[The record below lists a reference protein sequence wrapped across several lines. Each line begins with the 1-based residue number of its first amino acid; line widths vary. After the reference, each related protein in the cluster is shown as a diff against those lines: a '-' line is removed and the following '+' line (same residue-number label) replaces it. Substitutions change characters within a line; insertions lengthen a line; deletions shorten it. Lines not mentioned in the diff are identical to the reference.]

1 MEIISNNEIIL
12 KYLNNFI
19 PYDISMNIIKLKK
32 QLEIKDSKKFHMG
45 FMKIKILKLE
55 YYELIHNRGLNLSL
69 IRDKIKI
76 ENINSNELT
85 INNHKYLFNL
95 FYYFLDKRNDKN
107 IIVSK
112 LILDEIIR
120 RNKIL
125 KLIKNFHYKININEN
140 NNL

>member
-1 MEIISNNEIIL
+1 
-12 KYLNNFI
+12 
-19 PYDISMNIIKLKK
+19 
-32 QLEIKDSKKFHMG
+32 
-45 FMKIKILKLE
+45 MKIKLLKLE

-69 IRDKIKI
+69 VREKIKI

-107 IIVSK
+107 INISK
-112 LILDEIIR
+112 FILDEILR
-120 RNKIL
+120 RNKI
-125 KLIKNFHYKININEN
+125 IKSIKIYSYKINEK

>member
-1 MEIISNNEIIL
+1 MKIISNNDIIL
-12 KYLNNFI
+12 KYLNTFI
-19 PYDISMNIIKLKK
+19 PSEISMNIIKLKK
-32 QLEIKDSKKFHMG
+32 ELEYEDSKKFHME
-45 FMKIKILKLE
+45 FMKIKLLKLE

-69 IRDKIKI
+69 VRDKIKI

-112 LILDEIIR
+112 LILEEIIR
-120 RNKIL
+120 RNNIL
-125 KLIKNFHYKININEN
+125 KSIKIYSYKINEN